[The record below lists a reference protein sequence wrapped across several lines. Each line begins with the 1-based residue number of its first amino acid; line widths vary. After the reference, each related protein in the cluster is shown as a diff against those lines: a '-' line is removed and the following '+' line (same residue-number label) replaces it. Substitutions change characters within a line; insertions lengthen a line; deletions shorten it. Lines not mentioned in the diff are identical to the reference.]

1 MIKQRAKQELPGRLG
16 APMAEEK
23 PKYNCT
29 VSEVTIVNLQPE
41 KNPVLILAG
50 GKPGSE
56 HRNLGYQPPS
66 PRISE
71 KRLPQGEKKL
81 WPEKVKK
88 EGALSPSLHRANEL
102 SSTENVTLKRPVK
115 LAPLEIP

>member
-16 APMAEEK
+16 VPMAEEK
-23 PKYNCT
+23 PKCNHT
-29 VSEVTIVNLQPE
+29 ASEVTIVNLQPE
-41 KNPVLILAG
+41 KNPTHILVG

-56 HRNLGYQPPS
+56 RRNLGFQPPS

-71 KRLPQGEKKL
+71 KRISQGEKKL

-88 EGALSPSLHRANEL
+88 EGALSPSLHCENEL
-102 SSTENVTLKRPVK
+102 CSPENVTLKRPVK

>member
-1 MIKQRAKQELPGRLG
+1 MIKQRAKQELPGRLA

-23 PKYNCT
+23 LKYNCT
-29 VSEVTIVNLQPE
+29 VSEVTIVSLQPE
-41 KNPVLILAG
+41 KNPALILG

-56 HRNLGYQPPS
+56 LRNLGFQPAS

-71 KRLPQGEKKL
+71 KRLSQGEEKL

-88 EGALSPSLHRANEL
+88 EGILSPNLHRANEL
-102 SSTENVTLKRPVK
+102 CSTENVTLKRPVR

>member
-1 MIKQRAKQELPGRLG
+1 MIKQRAKQELPGWMG

-23 PKYNCT
+23 PKYSCT

-41 KNPVLILAG
+41 KNPILTLAG

-56 HRNLGYQPPS
+56 HRNLVFQPPS

-71 KRLPQGEKKL
+71 KRLSQGQKKL

-88 EGALSPSLHRANEL
+88 EGALSPSLHRPNEL
-102 SSTENVTLKRPVK
+102 YSKENVTLKRPVK

>member
-29 VSEVTIVNLQPE
+29 VSEVTIVNLQLE
-41 KNPVLILAG
+41 KNPVFLLAG
-50 GKPGSE
+50 GKSGNE
-56 HRNLGYQPPS
+56 HRNLGFHPPS

-71 KRLPQGEKKL
+71 KRPSQGEKKL
-81 WPEKVKK
+81 RPEKVKK
-88 EGALSPSLHRANEL
+88 EGVLSPSLHRANEL
-102 SSTENVTLKRPVK
+102 CGTENVILKRPVK

>member
-1 MIKQRAKQELPGRLG
+1 
-16 APMAEEK
+16 APMSEEK

-41 KNPVLILAG
+41 KNPVLIMTG

-56 HRNLGYQPPS
+56 HRNLGFHPPS

-71 KRLPQGEKKL
+71 KLLSQGDKKL
-81 WPEKVKK
+81 RPEKVKK
-88 EGALSPSLHRANEL
+88 EGALSPSLHRANE
-102 SSTENVTLKRPVK
+102 SCSTENLALKRPVK

>member
-23 PKYNCT
+23 PKFNCT
-29 VSEVTIVNLQPE
+29 VSEVTVVNLHPQ
-41 KNPVLILAG
+41 KNLTLSG

-56 HRNLGYQPPS
+56 HRNLSFQPPS

-71 KRLPQGEKKL
+71 NRLSQREKNT

-102 SSTENVTLKRPVK
+102 CSTENVTLKRPVK